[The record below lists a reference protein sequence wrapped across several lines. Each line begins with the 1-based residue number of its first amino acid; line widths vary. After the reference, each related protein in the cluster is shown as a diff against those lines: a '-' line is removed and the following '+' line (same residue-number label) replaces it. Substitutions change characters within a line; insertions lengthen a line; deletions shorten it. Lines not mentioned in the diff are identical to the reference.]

1 MSDSFGGRLR
11 AERERRQLSLCAVA
25 AETKINI
32 HLLEGLERDD
42 LSRWPAGIFRRSFL
56 RVYADALG
64 LDPAPLLREFLVRF
78 PDPGE
83 PQRARQAPRGSYPVE
98 PSALR
103 LTLAEGGAPF
113 ARGLRWLPERTRW
126 AAAGWDLGVVL
137 GVATGLFAL
146 SGTFWL
152 PLALCSMAYYG
163 AGIIVLGN
171 SPGMGL
177 FGPHSQRNR
186 APLTRAVAPP
196 RAREEVRHRAPSD
209 GVVAESGLTV
219 GAGEGDAVA
228 RPRLP
233 QPEPV
238 TPRRLI
244 EIYRPLTVNRW
255 PARPVKNGQPLVDR
269 RQSHRRRQVEDH
281 PT

>member
-1 MSDSFGGRLR
+1 
-11 AERERRQLSLCAVA
+11 
-25 AETKINI
+25 
-32 HLLEGLERDD
+32 LEGLERDD

-56 RVYADALG
+56 RVYANALG
-64 LDPAPLLREFLVRF
+64 LDPAPLLREFLLRF

-83 PQRARQAPRGSYPVE
+83 PQRARQAPRGSYPIE
-98 PSALR
+98 PSPLR

-113 ARGLRWLPERTRW
+113 ARSLRWLPERTRW
-126 AAAGWDLGVVL
+126 AAAGCDLGVVL

-146 SGTFWL
+146 SGMFWL

-163 AGIIVLGN
+163 AGIIALGN
-171 SPGMGL
+171 TPGMGL
-177 FGPHSQRNR
+177 FGPDSQQSRV
-186 APLTRAVAPP
+186 PLSLAAALPDSR
-196 RAREEVRHRAPSD
+196 REVRHEAPSN
-209 GVVAESGLTV
+209 GVVAEPCLTV

-238 TPRRLI
+238 TPRRRN
-244 EIYRPLTVNRW
+244 EIHRPLTVNRGA
-255 PARPVKNGQPLVDR
+255 ARPVKNGKPFVDR